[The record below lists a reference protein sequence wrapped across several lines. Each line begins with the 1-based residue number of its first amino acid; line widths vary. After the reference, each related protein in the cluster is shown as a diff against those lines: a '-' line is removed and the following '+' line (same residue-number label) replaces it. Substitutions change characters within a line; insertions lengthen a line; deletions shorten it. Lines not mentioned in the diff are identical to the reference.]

1 MKYCTKFYLKFFS
14 LHSPKIQGPY
24 PRFKKEMDEWDEF
37 LSKANESHSSVSIS
51 DKNVNINLDT
61 NLDIGMV
68 KSSVSTLP
76 DPKMIQEPADL
87 GEFGDNAEVL
97 MQMARGESLN
107 QLSNGGIWL
116 NSTAIDTTT
125 LNNFKG
131 VSDGVR
137 ASMMKKRALKSMTA
151 SSSSIPVANSLQ
163 DLSRA
168 LTGNPLLSYPLSQLK
183 TQSLNHQIHLHLL
196 QNVSAYEV
204 DSLGLFFYGAPETVK
219 IESNVQDDMKKGLEI
234 KRSLLNQNLL
244 QIPFPLFLN
253 NENKKDETIAASP
266 CAFTISYENF
276 KMISN
281 SIPPNGKSSWL
292 IPFKV
297 NSDASID
304 ISLSAI
310 VPDFCSSEF
319 SLFFEFCSRA
329 IISASAAGNLLN
341 EQTEHLITID
351 EGLKFLVKTKAPA
364 CTIAIN
370 FRGSQYIDPSQ
381 ESVSSLFYRQSNY
394 SIEVDFETFSIT
406 SLKSF
411 VPKFDE
417 QSRSFML
424 LKALQIKL
432 SKLKPGEYFL
442 AHIANTPFI
451 KIITLN
457 HNPADDSSKVLN
469 SFNLDY
475 FFKI

>member
-1 MKYCTKFYLKFFS
+1 
-14 LHSPKIQGPY
+14 
-24 PRFKKEMDEWDEF
+24 MDEWDEF
-37 LSKANESHSSVSIS
+37 LTKANESHSSVYNS
-51 DKNVNINLDT
+51 DKNINVNLD
-61 NLDIGMV
+61 DMD
-68 KSSVSTLP
+68 KSLVSTRP
-76 DPKMIQEPADL
+76 DPKMIQEPSDL

-116 NSTAIDTTT
+116 NSTVIDTTN
-125 LNNFKG
+125 LNNLKG
-131 VSDGVR
+131 ISDRVR
-137 ASMMKKRALKSMTA
+137 ADMMKKRALKPMTA
-151 SSSSIPVANSLQ
+151 SSPSIPVANSLQ

-183 TQSLNHQIHLHLL
+183 TQSINHQNHLHLL
-196 QNVSAYEV
+196 QNVSAFEV

-234 KRSLLNQNLL
+234 KRILLNQNLL
-244 QIPFPLFLN
+244 QIPFPPSFPTILN
-253 NENKKDETIAASP
+253 NEKQKDETFASSS

-292 IPFKV
+292 IPFTV

-304 ISLSAI
+304 ISLPAI
-310 VPDFCSSEF
+310 VPDFCSSDF
-319 SLFFEFCSRA
+319 SLFFEFCSLA
-329 IISASAAGNLLN
+329 ILASSAGNLLN
-341 EQTEHLITID
+341 EPTEHLITIG
-351 EGLKFLVKTKAPA
+351 EELKFLVKTKAPA

-411 VPKFDE
+411 VPKLDE

-424 LKALQIKL
+424 LKALQTKL
-432 SKLKPGEYFL
+432 SKLEPGEYFL

-451 KIITLN
+451 KIIALN
-457 HNPADDSSKVLN
+457 HNPTDDPSKLLN

-475 FFKI
+475 FFKK